1 MLKFDLSMRRKENM
15 ELQKLPVGIP
25 EFEKLRQ
32 LNCVYVD
39 KTELVYKIASDEGAP
54 YFLSRPR
61 RFGKSIL
68 TTTFKSLFEHGLE
81 YFKGLAIE
89 KLWTDKTYKVL
100 YLNFADMNSKN
111 TEQFIK
117 DFNSDLL
124 AAAERFDIDI
134 SDTQK
139 DAPNSIIRQILKLT
153 KEPIVILIDEY
164 DSQLATNINNKE
176 LFEKFREIL
185 HDFFN
190 AIKNNTKNLRFFFI
204 TGVSR
209 FSNASLFSAFNN
221 LQDISMNIEYA
232 GITGFSV
239 EEFEYY
245 FKEHLEHASKV
256 LNKPLVELKQD
267 LKEFYDGYCFDE
279 MASVKLYNPWSVL
292 NFLKNP
298 RSGIISYWAST
309 AQTSLVYEYYAR
321 RYFDGNLD
329 EQLDR
334 ANFNIP
340 IRVSRQALNNSMNIS
355 EISESALLFQTGYLS
370 VVSGDVDTFTLL
382 PPNLEIKAELS
393 EIFVDK
399 ILKCNSRQFLTRSL
413 GRQILKYLLNTDT
426 ESLKTDLNLIL
437 KNLSNYNTIF
447 DHENSV
453 RDLISLSLKIMGIDN
468 YVEVQ
473 DSCGRM
479 DLMIPTRTHRFVFE
493 FKLATNQSEVDK
505 KFCEAKKQI
514 IKRDYGNLLPA
525 LELKRYVLVASKET
539 KSIDRL
545 ELVL

>member
-298 RSGIISYWAST
+298 RVSKYFYLKRDTARIS
-309 AQTSLVYEYYAR
+309 
-321 RYFDGNLD
+321 
-329 EQLDR
+329 
-334 ANFNIP
+334 
-340 IRVSRQALNNSMNIS
+340 
-355 EISESALLFQTGYLS
+355 
-370 VVSGDVDTFTLL
+370 
-382 PPNLEIKAELS
+382 
-393 EIFVDK
+393 
-399 ILKCNSRQFLTRSL
+399 
-413 GRQILKYLLNTDT
+413 
-426 ESLKTDLNLIL
+426 
-437 KNLSNYNTIF
+437 
-447 DHENSV
+447 
-453 RDLISLSLKIMGIDN
+453 ISLYVMFADLSL
-468 YVEVQ
+468 
-473 DSCGRM
+473 
-479 DLMIPTRTHRFVFE
+479 
-493 FKLATNQSEVDK
+493 
-505 KFCEAKKQI
+505 
-514 IKRDYGNLLPA
+514 
-525 LELKRYVLVASKET
+525 
-539 KSIDRL
+539 
-545 ELVL
+545 

>member
-1 MLKFDLSMRRKENM
+1 MRRKENM

-176 LFEKFREIL
+176 PFEKFREI
-185 HDFFN
+185 
-190 AIKNNTKNLRFFFI
+190 
-204 TGVSR
+204 
-209 FSNASLFSAFNN
+209 
-221 LQDISMNIEYA
+221 
-232 GITGFSV
+232 
-239 EEFEYY
+239 
-245 FKEHLEHASKV
+245 
-256 LNKPLVELKQD
+256 
-267 LKEFYDGYCFDE
+267 
-279 MASVKLYNPWSVL
+279 
-292 NFLKNP
+292 
-298 RSGIISYWAST
+298 
-309 AQTSLVYEYYAR
+309 
-321 RYFDGNLD
+321 
-329 EQLDR
+329 
-334 ANFNIP
+334 
-340 IRVSRQALNNSMNIS
+340 
-355 EISESALLFQTGYLS
+355 
-370 VVSGDVDTFTLL
+370 
-382 PPNLEIKAELS
+382 
-393 EIFVDK
+393 
-399 ILKCNSRQFLTRSL
+399 
-413 GRQILKYLLNTDT
+413 
-426 ESLKTDLNLIL
+426 
-437 KNLSNYNTIF
+437 
-447 DHENSV
+447 
-453 RDLISLSLKIMGIDN
+453 
-468 YVEVQ
+468 
-473 DSCGRM
+473 
-479 DLMIPTRTHRFVFE
+479 
-493 FKLATNQSEVDK
+493 
-505 KFCEAKKQI
+505 
-514 IKRDYGNLLPA
+514 
-525 LELKRYVLVASKET
+525 
-539 KSIDRL
+539 
-545 ELVL
+545 